1 LRFASYL
8 INEYV
13 MLLALGGMYAPAC
26 VELRPLNV
34 EVTWRPYSRS
44 SRVPQVCDRLQEQTP
59 VFRLLYTALFIN
71 RVKKNVCAV
80 VVMFF
85 RKRQK

>member
-1 LRFASYL
+1 
-8 INEYV
+8 
-13 MLLALGGMYAPAC
+13 MLLALGGMHAPAC
-26 VELRPLNV
+26 VELRPLNL

-44 SRVPQVCDRLQEQTP
+44 SRVPRARPRVCDRLQEQTP

-71 RVKKNVCAV
+71 RVKKNVCAL